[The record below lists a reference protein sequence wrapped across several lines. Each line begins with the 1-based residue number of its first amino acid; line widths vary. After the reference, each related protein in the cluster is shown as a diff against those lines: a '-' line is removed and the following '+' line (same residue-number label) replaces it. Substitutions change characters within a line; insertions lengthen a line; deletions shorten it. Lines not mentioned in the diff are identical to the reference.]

1 MLRVRWKDF
10 ELPTRVAIDEKQLTS
25 TYGRFIVEPF
35 EQGFGIT
42 IGNALRRVLY
52 SSIEGT
58 AVTAVK
64 IKGVSHQFTTI
75 DGVLEDVLDVVLNF
89 KQLVVR
95 FNGDFDNRVLRLKAT
110 KKGQIR
116 AEHIAPE
123 TGVEIVNPELHLA
136 TLVEDEEFEAEI
148 HVKRGRRYVTSEEIA
163 KEISEVGLIPVDANF
178 SPVRRVKYAV
188 ENTRVG
194 RRTNYDRLV
203 LEVWTNGAVTPEEAL
218 SESSKIL
225 RKHLNPFV
233 QYFEL
238 GRELQVSEKRE
249 EEIRNRE
256 KRLEELR
263 TKLSLSISELDLG
276 VRAYNCLTSEKIET
290 IGDLVTK
297 SEPDLLKLKNF
308 GKTSLKEV
316 KKKLAEQGLSLDMSL
331 DEIFGRRPVGA

>member
-10 ELPTRVAIDEKQLTS
+10 ELPTRVAIDEKTLSS
-25 TYGRFIVEPF
+25 TYGRFVVEPF
-35 EQGFGIT
+35 EQGFGMT
-42 IGNALRRVLY
+42 IGNSLRRVLY

-64 IKGVSHQFTTI
+64 IKGITHQFATMEGI
-75 DGVLEDVLDVVLNF
+75 LEDVVDVILNF
-89 KQLVVR
+89 KQLVIR
-95 FNGDFDNRVLRLKAT
+95 FNGEFDSKVLHLKAS
-110 KKGQIR
+110 KKGQVR

-123 TGVEIVNPELHLA
+123 VGVEVINPELHIA
-136 TLVEDEEFEAEI
+136 TLVDDTDFDVEI

-163 KEISEVGLIPVDANF
+163 KEINEVGLIPVDANF

-203 LEVWTNGAVTPEEAL
+203 LEIWTNGAVTPEEGLA
-218 SESSKIL
+218 EASKIL

-263 TKLSLSISELDLG
+263 TKLSLAISELDLG
-276 VRAYNCLTSEKIET
+276 VRAYNCLTAEKIET

-297 SEPDLLKLKNF
+297 SEADLLKLKNF

-316 KKKLAEQGLSLDMSL
+316 KKKLAEQGLSLGMSL